1 MSTLSDSEPLPPVC
15 ERCDDG
21 TPGEVGACPYASEI
35 GGCHD
40 DCPANCCN
48 YHRTQCARDI

>member
-1 MSTLSDSEPLPPVC
+1 MTPLSDMEALPPVC

-21 TPGEVGACPYASEI
+21 TPGEVGACPYASEV

-48 YHRTQCARDI
+48 YHRTQCALDI